1 MKLFVRRVPLGLA
14 IVTEAGQI
22 LPMQRSLV
30 IKSIPDDVV
39 AVTVEFVV
47 GDDLIIDVD
56 TEEPVDG

>member
-14 IVTEAGQI
+14 LVTDAGEI

-30 IKSIPDDVV
+30 IKRVPDDVV
-39 AVTVEFVV
+39 TVTVEFVV

-56 TEEPVDG
+56 TKESVDG